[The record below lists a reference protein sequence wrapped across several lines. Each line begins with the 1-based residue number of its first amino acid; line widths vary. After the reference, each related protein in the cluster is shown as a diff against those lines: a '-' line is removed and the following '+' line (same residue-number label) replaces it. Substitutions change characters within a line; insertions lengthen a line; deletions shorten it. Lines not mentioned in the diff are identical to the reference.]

1 MAETWKK
8 CTVQVQSALIW
19 ASNAGF
25 TVPQLLCRSCLR
37 VFSPAQPQGTCGS
50 DYVLACGGESPSTLD
65 CRHRL
70 WVFGIRWV
78 YHGLPLLH
86 AFTIFYHISLLKGWT
101 VPLGRRVRRT
111 RSERNTLQVLRPIFS
126 YLSDPRSSVRRQAEL
141 SAVAILQKAQEE
153 KHWRGCL
160 IRRWT
165 CASMPPIFESMI
177 RHHLTPE
184 FFFQSWGEQPVQFS
198 YAHGVI
204 LIFTKPSDGPC
215 ALEDS
220 QTIEFAV
227 QHLTQMLQT
236 ASRSDKKAS
245 FVRTSCCLKS
255 AEGHP
260 VTSASIIL
268 NGSFFY
274 IYWLFNYYFTRKWW
288 I

>member
-1 MAETWKK
+1 MKWTIAYSPRITSAWDLINCKYLQRSVDLRFRSSSSETIVRQAVSWNSWLRHSESSQHLAAGRKNMETWKK
-8 CTVQVQSALIW
+8 CHTKCSQLWSGHE
-19 ASNAGF
+19 SNAGF

-86 AFTIFYHISLLKGWT
+86 AFYMLLPYIPTKGWT

-141 SAVAILQKAQEE
+141 SAVAILQKAQEDA

-160 IRRWT
+160 IHSRWT
-165 CASMPPIFESMI
+165 CAESMPPILESMM

-184 FFFQSWGEQPVQFS
+184 FFSKLRWTTWTTCTIFMRMESYLFSPSQAMVPV
-198 YAHGVI
+198 
-204 LIFTKPSDGPC
+204 
-215 ALEDS
+215 
-220 QTIEFAV
+220 
-227 QHLTQMLQT
+227 
-236 ASRSDKKAS
+236 R
-245 FVRTSCCLKS
+245 
-255 AEGHP
+255 
-260 VTSASIIL
+260 
-268 NGSFFY
+268 
-274 IYWLFNYYFTRKWW
+274 
-288 I
+288 